1 MKKIAAITM
10 LRDDEDFLR
19 KWISWYGAQLGCE
32 NLYVF
37 MDGKDQRIPD
47 FCERVRV
54 EVVDRIE
61 GNVQQG
67 DKGRI
72 AFLSEVARHLFTD
85 GTPHGNSV
93 GAAPYDMVIGTDVDE
108 FLVPDP
114 ARGQS
119 LGEFLE
125 EAAESARVSIS
136 GLGVDVGQKLGEE
149 APLDFSRPLLSQRA
163 YAKLSTRY
171 SKASVLLRPGSEGQC
186 PQWGSGFHRVRGH
199 NFHIVKDLYLFH
211 FGSADENRIRQRMEK
226 TDLLSKGW
234 GRHFHK
240 RMKTITL
247 VSRQKALDW
256 ERTIPLARHIQN
268 CIRPPYAWN
277 KPAMFNLRIVVR
289 IPEKF
294 DAIL

>member
-19 KWISWYGAQLGCE
+19 KWISWYGAQLGVE
-32 NLYVF
+32 HLYVF
-37 MDGKDQRIPD
+37 LDGKDQRIPD
-47 FCERVRV
+47 FCKGVKV
-54 EVVDRIE
+54 EAVDRIA

-72 AFLSEVARHLFTD
+72 AFLSKVAASLFQD
-85 GTPHGNSV
+85 QEH
-93 GAAPYDMVIGTDVDE
+93 PYDMVIGTDVDE
-108 FLVPDP
+108 FLAPDP
-114 ARGQS
+114 ARRLS
-119 LGEFLE
+119 LSEFLE
-125 EAAESARVSIS
+125 EVADASRVSIS

-171 SKASVLLRPGSEGQC
+171 SKASVLLRPKEGAKC
-186 PQWGSGFHRVRGH
+186 PEWGSGFHRVRGH

-211 FGSADENRIRQRMEK
+211 FGSADQMRIRQRMEK
-226 TDLLSKGW
+226 TDLVSKGW
-234 GRHFHK
+234 GRHFNK

-247 VSRQKALDW
+247 VSRCKARNW
-256 ERTIPLARHIQN
+256 EQTIPLVRNIQN

-277 KPAMFNLRIVVR
+277 KPAMFELQIVVR

-294 DAIL
+294 RRLI